1 MNISDLLKEYLHQGK
16 NNVFCYA
23 GDYLMNTPKKGYDR
37 EFFEA
42 QERVEL
48 LEDLLERIKEETV

>member
-1 MNISDLLKEYLHQGK
+1 MNISDLLKEYLHQEE

-23 GDYLMNTPKKGYDR
+23 ENYLMNTPKKGYDR
-37 EFFEA
+37 EFSEA